1 MGATNFVEEVT
12 TTGTVQDAFDRL
24 VSEYEREYGERA
36 YNGTI
41 STCSLGSC
49 KLSFDKYSES
59 NYKKAQKYIT
69 DNHYGSKWIADY
81 IDLGVVGYK
90 LITVKKEFLK
100 NKPEY
105 KLRFVVSKYSN
116 FEKIKTTFYYLT
128 KIEADEKALS
138 LTLDSGVEHI
148 VSKEYVLVN
157 NSKSDCS
164 RFYVDNKIYKNKPNL
179 KPIKNRKILPIK
191 KYIFFGWASC

>member
-12 TTGTVQDAFDRL
+12 TTGSVQDAFDRL

-41 STCSLGSC
+41 STCSLGRC

-59 NYKKAQKYIT
+59 NYKKAKNYIS

-90 LITVKKEFLK
+90 VIIVKKEILK

-105 KLRFVVSKYSN
+105 KLRFVISKYSN
-116 FEKIKTTFYYLT
+116 FEKLKLPFTT
-128 KIEADEKALS
+128 
-138 LTLDSGVEHI
+138 
-148 VSKEYVLVN
+148 
-157 NSKSDCS
+157 
-164 RFYVDNKIYKNKPNL
+164 
-179 KPIKNRKILPIK
+179 
-191 KYIFFGWASC
+191 